1 MSKHKINS
9 SEAVS
14 IANKIADKAFEH
26 LIEPAEGR
34 LQDLLEDAYWKIA
47 GNWDQ
52 ATIESLTK
60 HRALHTGNKIE
71 IYVTDGKHGANFDLK
86 GDNLVCKGSYG
97 SDLIVSDANLLD
109 KLQEL
114 SSELK
119 QLRVKRNNLH
129 FELVA
134 QIAGRSAKSVIE
146 NWPEAETFVKDEFP
160 EKTVDKPVMTTPLET
175 LLGKFLPALPAPQ
188 SEGV

>member
-1 MSKHKINS
+1 MSKSKINNR
-9 SEAVS
+9 EAAS
-14 IANKIADKAFEH
+14 IAGKIADKAFEH
-26 LIEPAEGR
+26 LIEPAEARIQGA
-34 LQDLLEDAYWKIA
+34 LSEAYWKIA

-60 HRALHTGNKIE
+60 HRVLHTGNKIE
-71 IYVTDGKHGANFDLK
+71 IYVADGKHGASLDLK
-86 GDNLVCKGSYG
+86 GDNLVGRGSYG
-97 SDLIVSDANLLD
+97 SDLILSDADLLD

-114 SSELK
+114 SSELN
-119 QLRVKRNNLH
+119 QLRVRRNNLQ
-129 FELVA
+129 FELVK
-134 QIAGRSAKSVIE
+134 QISGRSAKSVVE

-175 LLGKFLPALPAPQ
+175 LLGKFIPALPAPQ

>member
-1 MSKHKINS
+1 MSKHKINAD
-9 SEAVS
+9 EADS
-14 IANKIADKAFEH
+14 ITGKIADKAFQH
-26 LIEPAEGR
+26 LIEPAET
-34 LQDLLEDAYWKIA
+34 LIQDVLEDAYWKIA

-52 ATIESLTK
+52 ATIESLTE
-60 HRALHTGNKIE
+60 HRALNTCNKIE
-71 IYVTDGKHGANFDLK
+71 IYVTDGKHGASFNLK
-86 GDNLVCKGSYG
+86 GDSLVSNGSYG
-97 SDLIVSDANLLD
+97 SDLIISDANLLD

-129 FELVA
+129 FELIK